1 MMRGISAD
9 TAVSIPRQGS
19 TSTIVTDT
27 KQSVTIKEKFTSKEH
42 TPKTDNPMTD
52 TQIKEKLVETTAAM
66 NNFLKPMHTSLKFEL
81 HDELKDFYISIVD
94 DTTGDVIKEIPSK
107 KLLDMYAAMA
117 ENMALFVDR
126 KI

>member
-1 MMRGISAD
+1 MIKGISAD

-42 TPKTDNPMTD
+42 TPMTDNLMTD
-52 TQIKEKLVETTAAM
+52 TQIKEKLIETTAAM

-81 HDELKDFYISIVD
+81 HDELKDYYISIVD
-94 DTTGDVIKEIPSK
+94 DTTGDVIKELPSK